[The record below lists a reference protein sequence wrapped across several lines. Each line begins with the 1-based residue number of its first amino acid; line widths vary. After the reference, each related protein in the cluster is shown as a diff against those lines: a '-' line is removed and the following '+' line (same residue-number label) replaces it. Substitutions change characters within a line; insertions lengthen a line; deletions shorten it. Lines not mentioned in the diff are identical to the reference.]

1 MSMSSTIIN
10 YFKLVRIPN
19 IFTTV
24 SNILLGYIFFTSIDN
39 FDYHVIFELISI
51 SAFLYI
57 GGMIQND
64 YFDIKIDEKER
75 PARPLPSNKISK
87 KNAVILIYLSFSSS
101 LIISFIIGWYTLIIT
116 ITMVTLIFL
125 YNRLLKN
132 TIWGCINM
140 GIIRSLNVILGAS
153 QSIFLMS
160 GDMFDTRFIIPLLS
174 EFLYV
179 SSITILSWNETK
191 NFFFDL
197 WNNLPF
203 IIIYVLIFT
212 IGIFIIVGT
221 FNYSTLIPLII
232 FSCMIVYSHISLL
245 TKITTTQKS
254 VSLLITTIVILDI
267 IFMTDIIG
275 VYYSLILA
283 LVLIMP
289 IIVLSRKIYMT

>member
-1 MSMSSTIIN
+1 MSSTIIN

-19 IFTTV
+19 IFTTF
-24 SNILLGYIFFTSIDN
+24 SNILLGYIFFTNIDH
-39 FDYHVIFELISI
+39 FDFYVIFELISV

-75 PARPLPSNKISK
+75 PSRPLPSHKISK
-87 KNAVILIYLSFSSS
+87 KNALILIYISFSYSI
-101 LIISFIIGWYTLIIT
+101 IISFIIGWYTLIIT
-116 ITMVTLIFL
+116 ITMVTLISL
-125 YNRLLKN
+125 YNKFLKN

-140 GIIRSLNVILGAS
+140 GIIRSLNVLLGAS
-153 QSIFLMS
+153 QSIFFIA
-160 GDMFDTRFIIPLLS
+160 GGMFDTRFIIPLLS

-191 NFFFDL
+191 NFVFDL
-197 WNNLPF
+197 QNSLPF
-203 IIIYVLIFT
+203 IVIYVLIFT
-212 IGIFIIVGT
+212 IGILIIVGT

-232 FSCMIVYSHISLL
+232 FSCFIVYSHISLL
-245 TKITTTQKS
+245 TKIATTQKS
-254 VSLLITTIVILDI
+254 VSLLITMIVILDI

-283 LVLIMP
+283 FVLIIP
-289 IIVLSRKIYMT
+289 VIILSRRIYMT

>member
-1 MSMSSTIIN
+1 MSSTIIN

-19 IFTTV
+19 IFTTF
-24 SNILLGYIFFTSIDN
+24 SNILLGYIFFTTIDH
-39 FDYHVIFELISI
+39 FDFYVIFELISV

-75 PARPLPSNKISK
+75 PSRPLPSNKISK
-87 KNAVILIYLSFSSS
+87 KNALVLIYVSFSYSI
-101 LIISFIIGWYTLIIT
+101 IISFIIGWYTLIIT
-116 ITMVTLIFL
+116 MTMVSLIFL
-125 YNRLLKN
+125 YNKFLKN

-153 QSIFLMS
+153 QSIFFIA
-160 GDMFDTRFIIPLLS
+160 GGMFDTRFIIPLLS

-191 NFFFDL
+191 NFLFDL
-197 WNNLPF
+197 QNSLPF

-212 IGIFIIVGT
+212 IGILIIVGT

-232 FSCMIVYSHISLL
+232 FSCFIVYSHISLL
-245 TKITTTQKS
+245 TKIATTQKS
-254 VSLLITTIVILDI
+254 VSLLITMIVILDI

-283 LVLIMP
+283 LVLIIP
-289 IIVLSRKIYMT
+289 VIILSRRIYMT